1 MAINIALFK
10 AHASASILGYTI
22 MKIRTVSSA
31 TFVQTSITKVTAAAR
46 NTEHAFMSNGFLNWK
61 KTLLTFKD
69 HQTSESRNLLLSVRL
84 FSKKT
89 NLSNSNAQ
97 NIRTQNHHCLAKI
110 IKTLQYLVRR
120 KCRGKCYD
128 GASTMFGKK
137 NWSCNNNPRR
147 AIQNVIQHTVT
158 VIP

>member
-1 MAINIALFK
+1 
-10 AHASASILGYTI
+10 
-22 MKIRTVSSA
+22 MKIRTLSSA
-31 TFVQTSITKVTAAAR
+31 TFVQTSITKVTASAR

-69 HQTSESRNLLLSVRL
+69 HQTSESHNLLLSVRL

-110 IKTLQYLVRR
+110 IKTLQYLVRH

-137 NWSCNNNPRR
+137 TG
-147 AIQNVIQHTVT
+147 VVT
-158 VIP
+158 TILEGQSEKLSNTLSRSFLKLGLSGCCEIL